1 MKRMKKQFIKE
12 VIGIKLAGLFS
23 ILAGVVMILVD
34 HDATIAVISVPI
46 GLIMLFS
53 KEKFDPEDYKYLEDE
68 ES

>member
-1 MKRMKKQFIKE
+1 MKKQFIKD
-12 VIGIKLAGLFS
+12 VLKIKLAGVFC

-34 HDATIAVISVPI
+34 HDATIAIFSVPI

-53 KEKFDPEDYKYLEDE
+53 REKFNPEDYKYLEDE

>member
-1 MKRMKKQFIKE
+1 MKKQFIKD
-12 VIGIKLAGLFS
+12 VLKIKLIGILS

-53 KEKFDPEDYKYLEDE
+53 REKFDPEDYKYLEDE